1 MLVLSTGI
9 RSDDVCLKIPVKQGD
24 TQRAKSGTG
33 DRGGFMLK
41 AWRLSISA
49 AVLLTLSLLLAACG
63 SPPPTATPQPTPTP
77 FNTEELRSLVQDA
90 VAGAM
95 PAEAPPAES
104 GEPALT
110 EEQLQSLVAQ
120 AVSDSV
126 AASMTPGLTAE
137 DVEELVQA
145 AVESAMTPGVALAQV
160 ESAIAEALAAEAER
174 MSQLASQEPL
184 VVYSGRSESLVDA
197 VIQQFSQATGIEVAV
212 KYAGTPQL
220 AATLL
225 EEGGNSPADIFFA
238 QDPGA
243 LGPVEGMLAP
253 LPDRVLSRVP
263 DWARSPQGK
272 WVGLSGRART
282 VVYNP
287 QRISEAELPDDV
299 WDFVNPEWKGRIGW
313 APTNASFQ
321 TMVTAM
327 RALWGEEKTTEWLE
341 GVQAN
346 NPIIY
351 PKNTPQVA
359 AVAAGEID
367 VGLVNHY
374 YLFRFLAEE
383 GEDFAARNYHPRAG
397 GPGATVMV
405 AGAGI
410 LASSDNRDAA
420 ERFLE
425 FMLSRVG
432 QQYFA
437 GQTFEYP
444 LVDGVKVSRVLVPLD
459 EINHPSISPKDLAD
473 LEGTQ
478 RLLRETG
485 VLP

>member
-1 MLVLSTGI
+1 MRKSCLILVSSMMLLALT
-9 RSDDVCLKIPVKQGD
+9 L
-24 TQRAKSGTG
+24 
-33 DRGGFMLK
+33 
-41 AWRLSISA
+41 A
-49 AVLLTLSLLLAACG
+49 AVACG
-63 SPPPTATPQPTPTP
+63 SQPPTATPLPTPTP
-77 FNTEELRSLVQDA
+77 INMEDLRSLVKDA
-90 VAGAM
+90 VSQAM
-95 PAEAPPAES
+95 PQDSGDPPI
-104 GEPALT
+104 T
-110 EEQLQSLVAQ
+110 EEQLRTLVGA
-120 AVSDSV
+120 AMSDS
-126 AASMTPGLTAE
+126 ASPSLTPA
-137 DVEELVQA
+137 DVEELVHA
-145 AVESAMTPGVALAQV
+145 AVESAMTPGVTLQQV
-160 ESAIAEALAAEAER
+160 EEAIAAALAAEAER
-174 MSQLASQEPL
+174 ARLAETTLSEPL

-197 VIQQFSQATGIEVAV
+197 VIQQFSQATGIEVEV

-238 QDPGA
+238 QDPGG
-243 LGPVEGMLAP
+243 LGAVEGMLAT

-263 DWARSPQGK
+263 DWARSPEGK
-272 WVGLSGRART
+272 WVGLSGRARA

-287 QRISEAELPDDV
+287 ERISEEELPDDV
-299 WDFVNPEWKGRIGW
+299 WDFVNPEWKDRIGW

-327 RALWGEEKTTEWLE
+327 RALWGEEKTTQWLE

-346 NPIIY
+346 NPTIY

-374 YLFRFLAEE
+374 YLFRFLIEE
-383 GEDFAARNYHPRAG
+383 GEDFPARNYHPRAG
-397 GPGATVMV
+397 GPGATIMV

-410 LASSDNRDAA
+410 LNSSDNRGAA
-420 ERFLE
+420 EKFLE

-444 LVDGVKVSRVLVPLD
+444 LVEGVKVPHVLVPLD
-459 EINHPSISPKDLAD
+459 EINHPSIPLKDLAD

-478 RLLRETG
+478 QLLRKTG

>member
-1 MLVLSTGI
+1 MRKL
-9 RSDDVCLKIPVKQGD
+9 
-24 TQRAKSGTG
+24 
-33 DRGGFMLK
+33 
-41 AWRLSISA
+41 WRLTLTSA
-49 AVLLTLSLLLAACG
+49 LLLALPLLLAACG
-63 SPPPTATPQPTPTP
+63 SQPPTATPAPTPTP

-90 VAGAM
+90 VAQAM
-95 PAEAPPAES
+95 PQES
-104 GEPALT
+104 SEPAIT
-110 EEQLQSLVAQ
+110 EEQLQALVER
-120 AVSDSV
+120 AVADSV
-126 AASMTPGLTAE
+126 SPGLTPT
-137 DVEELVQA
+137 DVEKLVRA
-145 AVESAMTPGVALAQV
+145 AVESAMKSGVTLTEV
-160 ESAIAEALAAEAER
+160 EEAIAAALSAESER
-174 MSQLASQEPL
+174 TIQISQPPPTEPL
-184 VVYSGRSESLVDA
+184 VIYSGRSESLVDA
-197 VIQQFSQATGIEVAV
+197 VIQQFSQATGIGVEV
-212 KYAGTPQL
+212 KYAGTSQL

-225 EEGGNSPADIFFA
+225 EEGSNSPADIFFA
-238 QDPGA
+238 QDPGG
-243 LGPVEGMLAP
+243 LGAVEGMMST

-287 QRISEAELPDDV
+287 ERVSEDELPDDI
-299 WDFVNPEWKGRIGW
+299 WGFVNPEWKDRIGW

-327 RALWGEEKTTEWLE
+327 RALWGGEKTSQWLE

-346 NPIIY
+346 NPTIY

-383 GEDFAARNYHPRAG
+383 GEDFPARNYHPRTG

-410 LASSDNRDAA
+410 LESTDNRDAA
-420 ERFLE
+420 EKFLE

-444 LVDGVKVSRVLVPLD
+444 LVEGVNVPHVLVPLD
-459 EINHPSISPKDLAD
+459 GINHPNIPLKDLAD

-478 RLLRETG
+478 QLLRETG

>member
-1 MLVLSTGI
+1 MRKLSTATV
-9 RSDDVCLKIPVKQGD
+9 SLAALLAV
-24 TQRAKSGTG
+24 
-33 DRGGFMLK
+33 MLT
-41 AWRLSISA
+41 I
-49 AVLLTLSLLLAACG
+49 AACG
-63 SPPPTATPQPTPTP
+63 APSATPTPAPTPTP
-77 FNTEELRSLVQDA
+77 FNADELRSLIQEA
-90 VAGAM
+90 VSQAV
-95 PAEAPPAES
+95 PSDS
-104 GEPALT
+104 GEPAIT
-110 EEQLQSLVAQ
+110 EEQLRAMVESAM
-120 AVSDSV
+120 ADSTSP
-126 AASMTPGLTAE
+126 ALTAA

-145 AVESAMTPGVALAQV
+145 AVESAMTPGVTQEQV
-160 ESAIAEALAAEAER
+160 EAAIAAALAAESER
-174 MSQLASQEPL
+174 MQREAAQSEEPL

-197 VIQQFSQATGIEVAV
+197 VIQQFSQASGIDVEV
-212 KYAGTPQL
+212 KYGGTAQL

-225 EEGGNSPADIFFA
+225 EEGDNSPADVFFA
-238 QDPGA
+238 QEPAGLGA
-243 LGPVEGMLAP
+243 VEGMLDT
-253 LPDRVLSRVP
+253 LPETILARVP
-263 DWARSPQGK
+263 EWARSSEGK

-287 QRISEAELPDDV
+287 ERIEEDELPGDL
-299 WDFVNPEWKGRIGW
+299 WDFVDPVWKDRIGW
-313 APTNASFQ
+313 APANASFQ

-327 RALWGEEKTTEWLE
+327 RALWGDEKTVEWLE

-351 PKNTPQVA
+351 SKNTPQVA

-383 GEDFAARNYHPRAG
+383 GEDFPARNYHPRKG
-397 GPGATVMV
+397 GPGATIMV

-410 LASSDNRDAA
+410 LDTTDNRRAA
-420 ERFLE
+420 EKFLE
-425 FMLSRVG
+425 FMLSTVG

-444 LVDGVKVSRVLVPLD
+444 LIEGVRVPHDLVPLE
-459 EINHPSISPKDLAD
+459 EINHPSIPLKDLAD

>member
-1 MLVLSTGI
+1 MRELWRLTFPTAFLLALVLS
-9 RSDDVCLKIPVKQGD
+9 VV
-24 TQRAKSGTG
+24 
-33 DRGGFMLK
+33 
-41 AWRLSISA
+41 
-49 AVLLTLSLLLAACG
+49 ACG
-63 SPPPTATPQPTPTP
+63 GQAPTVAPIPTPTP
-77 FNTEELRSLVQDA
+77 LNMEELRSLVQDA
-90 VAGAM
+90 VSQAM
-95 PAEAPPAES
+95 PQES
-104 GEPALT
+104 GEPAIT
-110 EEQLQSLVAQ
+110 EEQLRALVEE
-120 AVSDSV
+120 AVSDS
-126 AASMTPGLTAE
+126 ASPGLTAT
-137 DVEELVQA
+137 DVEQLVQT
-145 AVESAMTPGVALAQV
+145 AVESAMTPGVTLEQV
-160 ESAIAEALAAEAER
+160 EKAISAALAAESER
-174 MSQLASQEPL
+174 TGQDGRTPTGPL

-197 VIQQFSQATGIEVAV
+197 VIQQFSQASGVEVEV
-212 KYAGTPQL
+212 KYGGTSQL

-225 EEGGNSPADIFFA
+225 EEGENSPADIFFA
-238 QDPGA
+238 QDPGG
-243 LGPVEGMLAP
+243 LGAVEAMLIT
-253 LPDRVLSRVP
+253 LPDRILSRVP
-263 DWARSPQGK
+263 DWAHSPQGK

-287 QRISEAELPDDV
+287 KRVTEEELPDDV
-299 WDFVNPEWKGRIGW
+299 WDFVNPEWKDRIGW

-327 RALWGEEKTTEWLE
+327 RALWGEEKAIEWLE

-346 NPIIY
+346 NPTIY

-383 GEDFAARNYHPRAG
+383 GEDFPARNYHPRAG
-397 GPGATVMV
+397 GPGATIMV

-410 LASSDNRDAA
+410 LNSSDNRGAA
-420 ERFLE
+420 EKFLE

-444 LVDGVKVSRVLVPLD
+444 LVEGVNVPHVLVPLD
-459 EINHPSISPKDLAD
+459 EINHPSISLKDLSD

-478 RLLRETG
+478 QLLRKTG